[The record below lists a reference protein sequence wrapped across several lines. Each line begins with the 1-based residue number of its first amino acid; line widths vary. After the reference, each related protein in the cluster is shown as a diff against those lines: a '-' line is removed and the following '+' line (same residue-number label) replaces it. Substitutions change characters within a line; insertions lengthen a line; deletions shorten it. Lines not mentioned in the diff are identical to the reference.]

1 MTEENKNVT
10 QNEEIVVEPEEM
22 EDVSEEVT
30 DQQETNQESE
40 VVGGVILLRTK
51 EDGIIMQ
58 PYENLGIV
66 DITVFAEYLKQ
77 LVNVEW
83 KTRIESGQLE
93 D

>member
-1 MTEENKNVT
+1 MTKENKNVT

>member
-22 EDVSEEVT
+22 EEVT
-30 DQQETNQESE
+30 AEQESPE

-77 LVNVEW
+77 LVNTEW
-83 KTRIESGQLE
+83 QTRIESGQLE

>member
-22 EDVSEEVT
+22 EEVVEE
-30 DQQETNQESE
+30 ETEEQESPE

-77 LVNVEW
+77 LVNTEW
-83 KTRIESGQLE
+83 QTRIESGQLE

>member
-1 MTEENKNVT
+1 MTEENKNVSE
-10 QNEEIVVEPEEM
+10 NEEIIVEPEEM
-22 EDVSEEVT
+22 ENVAEEAT
-30 DQQETNQESE
+30 EEQENPE

-77 LVNVEW
+77 LVNTEW
-83 KTRIESGQLE
+83 QTRIESGQLE

>member
-22 EDVSEEVT
+22 EEVT
-30 DQQETNQESE
+30 EEKENPE

>member
-1 MTEENKNVT
+1 MTEENKKVSE
-10 QNEEIVVEPEEM
+10 NEEVIVEPEEM
-22 EDVSEEVT
+22 ENVAEE
-30 DQQETNQESE
+30 QENPE

-77 LVNVEW
+77 LVNAEW
-83 KTRIESGQLE
+83 QTRIESGQLE